1 MAYKPSQRRH
11 LEPEQVELNLFPVMN
26 MMVVLIPLLLSTTQF
41 VKYGVIEL
49 NLPRA
54 AGGPVSQTM
63 MAKEAQPGLDL
74 TISITARGFYLS
86 SSQAVLRDPATGGPT
101 IGLRPDGGYDFDAL
115 NRKLYELKQRV
126 VTSPMDTRKII
137 IQAEMNIDYQTLVST
152 MDAARSI
159 KVNNVGYE
167 LFPEVVIS
175 AGIL

>member
-1 MAYKPSQRRH
+1 
-11 LEPEQVELNLFPVMN
+11 
-26 MMVVLIPLLLSTTQF
+26 
-41 VKYGVIEL
+41 
-49 NLPRA
+49 
-54 AGGPVSQTM
+54 VSQTLM
-63 MAKEAQPGLDL
+63 DKEAQPGLDL
-74 TISITARGFYLS
+74 TISITSLGFYLS
-86 SSQAVLRDPATGGPT
+86 SSQSLLRDPATGGPT
-101 IGLRPDGGYDFDAL
+101 IGLLPDGRYDFDAL

>member
-1 MAYKPSQRRH
+1 MAFKPSLRRH
-11 LEPEQVELNLFPVMN
+11 REVDQVELNLFPVMN

-41 VKYGVIEL
+41 VKYGIIEL

-54 AGGPVSQTM
+54 AGGPVSQATL
-63 MAKEAQPGLDL
+63 AKETQPGLD
-74 TISITARGFYLS
+74 IAVSITSRGFYLS
-86 SSQAVLRDPATGGPT
+86 SNQAVLRDPASGGPT
-101 IGLRPDGGYDFDAL
+101 IARLANGEFDFAAL
-115 NRKLYELKQRV
+115 TQKLYELKQRV
-126 VTSPMDTRKII
+126 AKSPMDTRKIV
-137 IQAEMNIDYQTLVST
+137 IQAEMNIDYQTLVDT

>member
-1 MAYKPSQRRH
+1 MAFKPSRRRH
-11 LEPEQVELNLFPVMN
+11 LEVEQVELNLFPVMN

-41 VKYGVIEL
+41 VKYGIIEL

-63 MAKEAQPGLDL
+63 LAKEAQPSLDL
-74 TISITARGFYLS
+74 TISITAGGFYLS
-86 SSQAVLRDPATGGPT
+86 SSQAVLRDAAAGGPT
-101 IGLRPDGGYDFDAL
+101 IAKQADGQYDFGAL
-115 NRKLYELKQRV
+115 NRKLFELKQRV
-126 VTSPMDTRKII
+126 VRTTMDTRRII
-137 IQAEMNIDYQTLVST
+137 IQAEMTIDYQTLVDT

-159 KVNNVGYE
+159 KVNEVKYE